1 MEGGKGRKDE
11 TSLLR
16 DPFGVSILL
25 LLLLQDV
32 DLSPLVDD
40 KKVIHVQGRD
50 PIPSFTDSETVKKP
64 IPINTNLA
72 KETEPPYGKS
82 K

>member
-1 MEGGKGRKDE
+1 M
-11 TSLLR
+11 
-16 DPFGVSILL
+16 

-32 DLSPLVDD
+32 GLSFYPLLDD

-50 PIPSFTDSETVKKP
+50 PIPSLTDSETVKKP

-72 KETEPPYGKS
+72 KETKPPYGKS

>member
-1 MEGGKGRKDE
+1 MQAGTERRDIPTE
-11 TSLLR
+11 RSL
-16 DPFGVSILL
+16 GVSILL
-25 LLLLQDV
+25 LFLQDV
-32 DLSPLVDD
+32 DLSPFLDD

-50 PIPSFTDSETVKKP
+50 PIPSLTDSKTVKKP

-72 KETEPPYGKS
+72 KETKATYGKS

>member
-1 MEGGKGRKDE
+1 M
-11 TSLLR
+11 LVFL
-16 DPFGVSILL
+16 PFL
-25 LLLLQDV
+25 
-32 DLSPLVDD
+32 DD

-50 PIPSFTDSETVKKP
+50 PIPSLTDSETVKKP

-72 KETEPPYGKS
+72 KDPKPPYGKS

>member
-1 MEGGKGRKDE
+1 MLIF
-11 TSLLR
+11 S
-16 DPFGVSILL
+16 PFL
-25 LLLLQDV
+25 
-32 DLSPLVDD
+32 DD

-72 KETEPPYGKS
+72 KETKPPYGKS